1 MRGFE
6 PAGQYLRVDCPQ
18 VLARTSAQS
27 AGEADEIISRCW
39 RAARP
44 RCRRQVLART
54 SAQGA
59 SEADQVVGRRWR
71 AARPRCRRSARCRRS
86 VGGLWGRRPP
96 DNLEFRLFRSAAG
109 KPASDRTHLT
119 VFQWLPPI
127 LFGCLALGQA
137 CAARC
142 GLGWCHQGWRRHQR
156 QERQTCQEGSH
167 RYPHNPIR
175 QSAFSA
181 RAAAR
186 IYRLVS
192 PRNHATPPVNSFWD
206 GKFRATP
213 ECQRLTVCLRKELG
227 RERRLAEPAGV

>member
-1 MRGFE
+1 MTPVSVTGQSPQRPSVIEAQPVFNERGMRGFE
-6 PAGQYLRVDCPQ
+6 PAGQYLRVDCLQ
-18 VLARTSAQS
+18 IFARTSAQS
-27 AGEADEIISRCW
+27 ASEADQIVSRCW
-39 RAARP
+39 RAVR
-44 RCRRQVLART
+44 L
-54 SAQGA
+54 
-59 SEADQVVGRRWR
+59 
-71 AARPRCRRSARCRRS
+71 RCRRS

-127 LFGCLALGQA
+127 LFGCLTLCQA

-175 QSAFSA
+175 QSARSA
-181 RAAAR
+181 RAAKR
-186 IYRLVS
+186 IYRLVPS
-192 PRNHATPPVNSFWD
+192 RNRATAPVNSFGD
-206 GKFRATP
+206 GKFRAHPRMPVTKCVP
-213 ECQRLTVCLRKELG
+213 AQGTRPRKAS
-227 RERRLAEPAGV
+227 R

>member
-27 AGEADEIISRCW
+27 ASEADQIVSRCW
-39 RAARP
+39 RAVR
-44 RCRRQVLART
+44 L
-54 SAQGA
+54 
-59 SEADQVVGRRWR
+59 
-71 AARPRCRRSARCRRS
+71 RCRRS

-109 KPASDRTHLT
+109 KPASDRAHLT

-127 LFGCLALGQA
+127 LFGCLTLCQA

-167 RYPHNPIR
+167 RYPTTPYDNQLFLPGRHCG
-175 QSAFSA
+175 FTA
-181 RAAAR
+181 RSRRGTVPPLA
-186 IYRLVS
+186 LTLLGMDS
-192 PRNHATPPVNSFWD
+192 SHPRMPATNCVPTQGTRP
-206 GKFRATP
+206 
-213 ECQRLTVCLRKELG
+213 
-227 RERRLAEPAGV
+227 REGLAEAGGAPGQAPVAGQTVGLTPHSRWKVFRRRGDDAISRLRPI

>member
-18 VLARTSAQS
+18 VLARTSAQG

-44 RCRRQVLART
+44 
-54 SAQGA
+54 
-59 SEADQVVGRRWR
+59 
-71 AARPRCRRSARCRRS
+71 RCRRS

-127 LFGCLALGQA
+127 LFGCLALCQA

-142 GLGWCHQGWRRHQR
+142 GLGWCHEGWRRHQR

-175 QSAFSA
+175 QSALSQLFLPGQHSGFTA
-181 RAAAR
+181 WSRR
-186 IYRLVS
+186 GTMPLRPLTLLGMES
-192 PRNHATPPVNSFWD
+192 SEP
-206 GKFRATP
+206 TP

-227 RERRLAEPAGV
+227 RERRLAEAGRVRASASCGFPSNPGLDSTFPVESFQAPRR